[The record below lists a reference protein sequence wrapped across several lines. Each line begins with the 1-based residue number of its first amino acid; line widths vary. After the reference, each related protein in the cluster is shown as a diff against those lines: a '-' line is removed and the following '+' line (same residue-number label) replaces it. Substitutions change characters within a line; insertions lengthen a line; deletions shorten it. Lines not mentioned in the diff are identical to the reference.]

1 LKCLVIKGKKQT
13 CEVPPSKHTDFNC
26 SKGCSACS
34 LLPRKAPISGDGLK
48 SAALTAYVR
57 GGIKTLLRI
66 YGEEAVEVLKK
77 EIRGGGR
84 REAPAWWYEDC

>member
-1 LKCLVIKGKKQT
+1 MKSRHPNTQILI
-13 CEVPPSKHTDFNC
+13 
-26 SKGCSACS
+26 A
-34 LLPRKAPISGDGLK
+34 PRAAQPAASCPGDGLK